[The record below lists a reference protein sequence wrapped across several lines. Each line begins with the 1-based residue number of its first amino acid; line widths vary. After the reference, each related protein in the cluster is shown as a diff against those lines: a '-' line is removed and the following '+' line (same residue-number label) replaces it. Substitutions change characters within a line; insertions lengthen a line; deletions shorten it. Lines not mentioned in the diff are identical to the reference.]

1 MACECSIVVDQPTT
15 STTSTILGLTPPAPD
30 LDLVLILTNY
40 LILLNS
46 LELFPRFQE
55 WFQSVSPELGIC
67 DVHSK
72 QISDLVTETSNKSK
86 VSGKVKFEKQKR
98 KYVFVFGAP
107 FGDFFRLLFRERFP
121 KCNNATINLI
131 LNYICLTFLHC
142 VFSNVS
148 SNCLQGKMC
157 GHTGCICWTF
167 PHCEFSNVDSKILD
181 QSRQSHIG
189 CICWTFPHC
198 AFSNASSNY
207 LHEKIHSHT
216 GCICLTL
223 WVFKCW
229 RKDLG
234 SEQAKSHWLH
244 LFGFSPLCVFKCLLK
259 WPACEDA

>member
-1 MACECSIVVDQPTT
+1 MISKYIFFASAPICVQLMACECSIVVDQPTT

-30 LDLVLILTNY
+30 LVLILTNY
-40 LILLNS
+40 LILLHS

-131 LNYICLTFLHC
+131 LNYICFTFLHC

-148 SNCLQGKMC
+148 SNCLQGKMRISTVRFQMSPQIA
-157 GHTGCICWTF
+157 GH
-167 PHCEFSNVDSKILD
+167 
-181 QSRQSHIG
+181 R
-189 CICWTFPHC
+189 
-198 AFSNASSNY
+198 
-207 LHEKIHSHT
+207 
-216 GCICLTL
+216 
-223 WVFKCW
+223 
-229 RKDLG
+229 
-234 SEQAKSHWLH
+234 
-244 LFGFSPLCVFKCLLK
+244 
-259 WPACEDA
+259 